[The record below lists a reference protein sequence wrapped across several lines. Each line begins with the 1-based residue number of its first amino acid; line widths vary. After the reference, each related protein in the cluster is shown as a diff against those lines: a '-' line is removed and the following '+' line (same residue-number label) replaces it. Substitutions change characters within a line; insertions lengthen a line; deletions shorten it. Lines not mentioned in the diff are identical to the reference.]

1 MMFRALGRYA
11 LFLLPAVLFWGTAV
25 QSRAGERNQ
34 TDANIKFFQTKISQD
49 PDDFSNF
56 ERLGS
61 AFLQKGRETGNLS
74 YYELSEKAMTKA
86 VELAPAQLKA
96 SPNMQL
102 AAVMF
107 AEHRFQESLELA
119 RTSLKQAPEAIAGN
133 ATLGDDYLE
142 SGDYD
147 RAAECYAK
155 LQAPNGGKTPGLDF
169 LRETRTGNLS
179 FMRGDTAAAIE
190 HMHAAIRA
198 AAAAHLPK
206 ENQAWTY
213 FTLGEFYLQS
223 GRLEA
228 AWEAGEKSASMFPGY
243 HRALALEAQARAA
256 QQRYPEA
263 SALYQKAMAAVPLP
277 VYAAA
282 MGDVD
287 AKLGREGDA
296 RKEFDLVET
305 IANLSALGKTLY
317 NRELAMF
324 FADHDRNL
332 PKALEL
338 IEKEIQ
344 VRKDVYTWDALAWTL
359 YKNGKSKDAAEA
371 AEHAL
376 SIGTK
381 DALLYFHAGMIY
393 RANGNDQA
401 AERLLRESL
410 SINPNFHVLY
420 ADAARETLAQIDSH
434 RNLAERVK

>member
-11 LFLLPAVLFWGTAV
+11 LFLLPAVLFSGMAV
-25 QSRAGERNQ
+25 QGHASERNQ
-34 TDANIKFFQTKISQD
+34 TDANIKFFQTKISRD

-61 AFLQKGRETGNLS
+61 AFLQKGRETGDLS
-74 YYELSEKAMTKA
+74 YYELSEKALTKA

-96 SPNMQL
+96 SPKMQL
-102 AAVMF
+102 AGVMF

-119 RTSLKQAPEAIAGN
+119 RTALKQAPEAIAGN
-133 ATLGDDYLE
+133 AILGDAYLE

-155 LQAPNGGKTPGLDF
+155 LQSPNGGQTSGLDF
-169 LRETRTGNLS
+169 LRESRTANLA
-179 FMRGDTAAAIE
+179 FMRGDPAAAIE
-190 HMHAAIRA
+190 HMQAAITA
-198 AAAAHLPK
+198 AEAAHLPK

-228 AWEAGEKSASMFPGY
+228 AWEAGEKSANIFSGY
-243 HRALALEAQARAA
+243 HRALALEAQTRVA
-256 QQRYPEA
+256 QQRYREA
-263 SALYQKAMAAVPLP
+263 SALYEKAMSAVPLP
-277 VYAAA
+277 LYAAA
-282 MGDVD
+282 LGDVD
-287 AKLGREGDA
+287 TKLGKNDDA

-305 IANLSALGKTLY
+305 IANLSTLGKTVY

-324 FADHDRNL
+324 YADHDRKL
-332 PKALEL
+332 TRALEL
-338 IEKEIQ
+338 VEKEIE

-376 SIGTK
+376 SLGTK

-401 AERLLRESL
+401 AEKFLRESL
-410 SINPNFHVLY
+410 SINPNFHVFY
-420 ADAARETLAQIDSH
+420 ADAARHTLAQIESH
-434 RNLAERVK
+434 RSLAERVK

>member
-1 MMFRALGRYA
+1 
-11 LFLLPAVLFWGTAV
+11 
-25 QSRAGERNQ
+25 
-34 TDANIKFFQTKISQD
+34 
-49 PDDFSNF
+49 
-56 ERLGS
+56 
-61 AFLQKGRETGNLS
+61 
-74 YYELSEKAMTKA
+74 
-86 VELAPAQLKA
+86 
-96 SPNMQL
+96 
-102 AAVMF
+102 
-107 AEHRFQESLELA
+107 
-119 RTSLKQAPEAIAGN
+119 
-133 ATLGDDYLE
+133 LGDDYLE

-287 AKLGREGDA
+287 AKLGRDGDA